1 MNKIATILVRPMG
14 AVRQNRSDSWKQR
27 PAVLRY
33 RDYRDELRRQAKDLT
48 IPAGGL
54 ILVFSFKPPKSV
66 SKKLYN
72 QMIDSPHVVK
82 PDIDNLVKA
91 FLDALLINDQHI
103 WDVRAIKIWGEIDK
117 IDVCQGNRAIFRGE
131 V

>member
-1 MNKIATILVRPMG
+1 MNKLATILVRPMG
-14 AVRQNRSDSWKQR
+14 AVRQSSSDRWKKR

-33 RDYRDELRRQAKDLT
+33 RDYRDEIRRQAGALT

-66 SKKLYN
+66 SRKLYN
-72 QMIDSPHVVK
+72 QMIESPHTVK
-82 PDIDNLVKA
+82 PDIDNLVKG

-103 WDVRAIKIWGEIDK
+103 WDVRAVKIWGEVDK
-117 IDVCQGNRAIFRGE
+117 IVVCEGRRPVFGS
-131 V
+131 VV